1 MAQLARQEPDG
12 VGEPRDAIAE
22 LHGGITCW
30 LALAELH
37 FAEAQAQ
44 LDNGNLDT
52 AIEQTR
58 FAEMKLAIARVKMIE
73 ARELEA
79 MERGS

>member
-1 MAQLARQEPDG
+1 MPAPHPALLPISPVSLSLQD
-12 VGEPRDAIAE
+12 DIA
-22 LHGGITCW
+22 GW
-30 LALAELH
+30 MALAELH
-37 FAEAQAQ
+37 FAEAEAQ

-58 FAEMKLAIARVKMIE
+58 FAETKLATARAKMIE

-79 MERGS
+79 METGR